1 MIRDLTRLNN
11 KRGKS
16 AGRSRKINK
25 VNKVEKT
32 IRIVKETDFVQ
43 RDEFNNA
50 DEPMPEVTLR
60 DIRQRKKEKNQ
71 EEKEP
76 ERRRVI
82 TLSKTLNQN
91 DKDKLE
97 DNVNEEEN
105 IPEESEPVKKS
116 DDDIVNI
123 TDIRAARKKEKTKK
137 RIKKFI
143 ALGIVVVFVGS
154 AYGFRNKWVPKLEGI
169 LDKPHKT
176 IVNDGETQKGNFP
189 IELDDNSNV
198 KITGFDNRL
207 MTIDKNHIIMY
218 DESGNEENNIS
229 HTYADP
235 IAKTSGKRI
244 LLYDNGGNSF
254 EVLTRKNQVYTKTT
268 DNPILVASMA
278 SNSNVAVVTTSEKYV
293 SCVTIYDSNGTEIYT
308 WESNQRVMDVTFN
321 DKGTGCYISAFV
333 SEKGSLKSVVHYVK
347 FDSTKE
353 VMKSKKLDTLVLKAM
368 PTNNNCIWVVGDD
381 KFYKLDKNGNIIFE
395 YDYDGELIDYDFSS
409 TTAAVTYKG
418 VVNKTGKL
426 AAFNSDSDKNGPD
439 SVTTIE
445 NQIPKKLKIFSN
457 KIMLLSEKD
466 ISTYDTS
473 GNKLATANVSID
485 YQNFTFFNENIYFL
499 GCRDIN
505 KISFKTD

>member
-16 AGRSRKINK
+16 AGKSRRKNK

-50 DEPMPEVTLR
+50 EEPMPEVTLR
-60 DIRQRKKEKNQ
+60 DIRQHKKER
-71 EEKEP
+71 EKEQVEP
-76 ERRRVI
+76 ERRQVI
-82 TLSKTLNQN
+82 TLSRTALNSDEDEKT
-91 DKDKLE
+91 E
-97 DNVNEEEN
+97 DEAIEEE
-105 IPEESEPVKKS
+105 EMTDKSEPVR
-116 DDDIVNI
+116 DNDDIVNI
-123 TDIRAARKKEKTKK
+123 TDIRAARKKEKKKK
-137 RIKKFI
+137 RIKKII
-143 ALGIVVVFVGS
+143 ALCVVLAVVGS

-176 IVNDGETQKGNFP
+176 IVNDGEVQKGNFP
-189 IELDDNSNV
+189 IELDDNSNE
-198 KITGFDNRL
+198 KITNFDGRL
-207 MTIDKNHIIMY
+207 MTIDKNHIILY

-235 IAKTSGKRI
+235 IAKTAGKRI

-254 EVLTRKNQVYTKTT
+254 EVMTRKNQVYTKTT
-268 DNPILVASMA
+268 DNPILIASMA
-278 SNSNVAVVTTSEKYV
+278 NNSNVAIVTTSEKYV

-333 SEKGSLKSVVHYVK
+333 SEKGSLRSVVHYVK
-347 FDSTKE
+347 FDNTEE
-353 VMKSKKLDTLVLKAM
+353 VMKSNKLDTLVLKTM

-381 KFYKLDKNGNIIFE
+381 KFYKLDKDGNIKFE
-395 YDYDGELIDYDFSS
+395 YEYNGELIDYDFSS

-418 VVNKTGKL
+418 VINKTGKM

-439 SVTTIE
+439 SVVTIE
-445 NQIPKKLKIFSN
+445 DELPKKLRIFSN

-473 GNKLATANVSID
+473 GNKLATANVSMD
-485 YQNFTFFNENIYFL
+485 YQDFTFFNENIYFL